1 MITIFSYWKAST
13 GSACSLIFFLHLVY
27 PWWTWHIHHNYD
39 HFPVASYYWEV
50 LVSAGNEATLF
61 SINVQRF
68 CDCRDLYVYMC
79 IQDWLSQLQDNHCT
93 IYTATVLHTGIIWLT
108 HSIQVAW
115 HCMLALKLTYQTY
128 IISFIKH
135 ISFLY
140 HPIHSFLNS
149 LQSAKSLWIF

>member
-13 GSACSLIFFLHLVY
+13 GSACSLIFFALGISMVDLTHS
-27 PWWTWHIHHNYD
+27 PYD

-79 IQDWLSQLQDNHCT
+79 IQD
-93 IYTATVLHTGIIWLT
+93 
-108 HSIQVAW
+108 
-115 HCMLALKLTYQTY
+115 
-128 IISFIKH
+128 
-135 ISFLY
+135 
-140 HPIHSFLNS
+140 
-149 LQSAKSLWIF
+149 